1 MLLDEHLKCLPCQ
14 PATKADAFRKIHLLW
29 IPLPEINTVMRRLHT
44 LVIINL
50 IVACIYLPGCSD
62 YGLEVEKIDPDFYIL
77 PGEGGNS
84 GVLIGDSVILV
95 IDTKMKQGAERFN
108 RWVMDRAKGK
118 RIVVVNTHIHKDH
131 TGGNHYYQDAEI
143 VAGDY
148 GNQFWL
154 QNNAREDMP
163 NRWLIDTM
171 HLDVG
176 GEIVTIENIGQAH
189 TFDDVIVYLRD
200 RKTLFAGDIVLNGYH
215 PYLEESVG
223 ANVDDYVTAMNHM
236 LRSYDVKTVVP
247 GHGGIGGQE
256 LITNFQEYFEDMK
269 SASEDVGLAES
280 MRKKYKHYRSAPIN
294 KAGFDQTISFIRSN
308 ASLRN

>member
-1 MLLDEHLKCLPCQ
+1 
-14 PATKADAFRKIHLLW
+14 
-29 IPLPEINTVMRRLHT
+29 MRRLH
-44 LVIINL
+44 LLL
-50 IVACIYLPGCSD
+50 IFNAILALIYLPGCSN
-62 YGLEVEKIDPDFYIL
+62 YGLEVEKVDPDFYIL

-95 IDTKMKQGAERFN
+95 IDTKMKQGAERFS

-131 TGGNHYYQDAEI
+131 TGGNHYYEDAEI

-163 NRWLIDTM
+163 NRWLVDTM

-189 TFDDVIVYLRD
+189 TFDDVVVYLRD
-200 RKTLFAGDIVLNGYH
+200 RKTLFTGDVVLNGYH

-223 ANVDDYVTAMNHM
+223 ANVDDYQTAMQHLLNE
-236 LRSYDVKTVVP
+236 YDVKTVVP
-247 GHGGIGGQE
+247 GHGAIGGAE
-256 LITNFQEYFEDMK
+256 LIAGFQQYFEDMK
-269 SASEDVGLAES
+269 SASEDVDLAEK
-280 MRKKYKHYRSAPIN
+280 MRQKYKHYRGAPIN
-294 KAGFDQTISFIRSN
+294 KAGFDQTINFIRSN
-308 ASLRN
+308 ATLRN

>member
-1 MLLDEHLKCLPCQ
+1 MDLI
-14 PATKADAFRKIHLLW
+14 RSGSIV
-29 IPLPEINTVMRRLHT
+29 TVLF
-44 LVIINL
+44 LFFAL
-50 IVACIYLPGCSD
+50 SGCSN
-62 YGLEVEKIDPDFYIL
+62 YGLDVIKVDPDFYVL

-84 GVLIGDSVILV
+84 GVLIGDSVIVV

-131 TGGNHYYQDAEI
+131 TGGNHYYENAEI
-143 VAGDY
+143 VSGDY

-163 NRWLIDTM
+163 NHWLVDTM
-171 HLDVG
+171 QLDVG

-189 TFDDVIVYLRD
+189 TFDDVIVYLRN
-200 RKTLFAGDIVLNGYH
+200 RKTLFTGDVVLNGYH

-223 ANVDDYVTAMNHM
+223 ANVDDYITAMDHM
-236 LRSYDVKTVVP
+236 LKMYDVTTVVP
-247 GHGGIGGQE
+247 GHGEMGNE
-256 LITNFQEYFEDMK
+256 DLITYFRQYFEDMK
-269 SASEDVGLAES
+269 TASEDVDLADN
-280 MRKKYKHYRSAPIN
+280 MRKKYKDYRSAPVN